1 MSEVAKKIDSPP
13 LAQLSA
19 DDYITVEELARRLN
33 YEPKTIRNK
42 MGPRG
47 IFKKGIHYSEA
58 PGLPVMFR
66 WSAVLRLYRWS
77 AADSGQAPEEESIP
91 MARGY
96 DMK

>member
-1 MSEVAKKIDSPP
+1 MSESNHNLEPEEY
-13 LAQLSA
+13 L
-19 DDYITVEELARRLN
+19 TVEELARRLG

-42 MGPRG
+42 MAPNG

-66 WSAVLRLYRWS
+66 WSAVIALYRWDG
-77 AADSGQAPEEESIP
+77 ANPPPPEEAKIP

-96 DMK
+96 EMK